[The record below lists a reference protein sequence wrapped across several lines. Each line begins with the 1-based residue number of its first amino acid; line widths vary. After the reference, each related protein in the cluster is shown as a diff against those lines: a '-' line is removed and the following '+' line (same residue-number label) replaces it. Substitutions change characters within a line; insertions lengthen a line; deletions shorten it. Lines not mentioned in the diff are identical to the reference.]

1 MDGGS
6 SEKAMAASIKQIVKK
21 TSRRKVR
28 GGGAFSVGRLGAR
41 MKAVGMGGE
50 LRDDEVRLAPKK
62 NGFGPATGADSSS
75 PGSSNEPQ
83 ISDTA
88 SQTPGTSNT
97 SNSPQSDSPSHSVLA
112 PCRPVV
118 PGGSTS
124 IIPANEAVLLMHY
137 LDNVFP
143 LQFPMYKPSFID
155 GGRGWFLSLLLRTK
169 PLYHAALALASFHTG
184 TLYIAARQERDGE
197 NWRGCPD
204 EEEHIHKCLTEF
216 REQLESLG
224 MWYVQCPS

>member
-6 SEKAMAASIKQIVKK
+6 NEKAMAASIKQIVKT
-21 TSRRKVR
+21 TSRRKAR
-28 GGGAFSVGRLGAR
+28 GGVAFSVGRLGAR
-41 MKAVGMGGE
+41 MKAVGVGEERRDGG
-50 LRDDEVRLAPKK
+50 VRLAPKE
-62 NGFGPATGADSSS
+62 NGIGPASGADSSS

-83 ISDTA
+83 ASDSA
-88 SQTPGTSNT
+88 SQTHGTSNT
-97 SNSPQSDSPSHSVLA
+97 SNSPQPEPASNPALA
-112 PCRPVV
+112 PCPAVV
-118 PGGSTS
+118 PGGPTS
-124 IIPANEAVLLMHY
+124 IMPANEAFLLMHY

-184 TLYIAARQERDGE
+184 TLHLAARQERDGE
-197 NWRGCPD
+197 NWRGCPE

-216 REQLESLG
+216 RGQLESLG
-224 MWYVQCPS
+224 MWYVQGPF